1 MLSRLLCV
9 LHFCAIKVSRSS
21 SIVKRNA
28 SMIICRSSHRWSSIK
43 KVLLKIMENSLENSS
58 ARVSFLKNFA
68 GLKPATLF
76 KKRLWHSCFPASFAK
91 FLRTDFKLIISIRL
105 KIYLLIFVKNHIWTS
120 ASLVIFIF
128 KRYVC
133 IVEFYKFESEA
144 EIQVAHIYVI
154 TSW

>member
-9 LHFCAIKVSRSS
+9 LHFCAIKVSRNS

-28 SMIICRSSHRWSSIK
+28 SLIICRSSHRWSSIK

-105 KIYLLIFVKNHIWTS
+105 QIYLLIFVKNHIWTCKQAHHWS
-120 ASLVIFIF
+120 FLFLRGMFALLNSTSLNQKQKF
-128 KRYVC
+128 KW
-133 IVEFYKFESEA
+133 
-144 EIQVAHIYVI
+144 H
-154 TSW
+154 TSML